1 LAVIN
6 KKLTNLKVIFSALLF
21 QKLHHIKAD
30 FFIDRLNMKNKLY
43 LVFIIHLLL
52 LSFSCTTK
60 KGETTKLGKFY
71 HNVTGRYNAYYNAD
85 LLLQK
90 GFETQTQMHRD
101 NYNEIL
107 HLFPYAAGE
116 KPTVSA
122 AQANKNPTVDPATDP
137 KSGPLKNNSTGSQPN
152 AAAAGSPLDNAIKKC
167 AINIELHRP
176 SNWADDSYFII
187 GRAEFLKKEFEK
199 SAATFKYI
207 TEKYHTNKAI
217 SEMSPDELKAYNRE
231 QQKKNAKKNKKKK
244 KKPVKKKKKSVKK
257 KKKKP
262 VKTPK
267 TVELNKN
274 TEEEEDS
281 KPPKY
286 FLKHRPVRYDAML
299 WLAKSYIESDNY
311 DEAGRYLR
319 LLTEKSDVPRKI
331 KAQAFTVIAY
341 GHIRQKEFDKAIEP
355 LEEGISMI
363 RRRKNKIRFIYVLA
377 QLYQKQGNNQLAMEY
392 FRKVPKANPPYEME
406 FNARLNMAINA
417 AGAENS
423 KFDPENLLKRMLR
436 DGKNEEYKD
445 QIYFALA
452 KMQLNSGNK
461 ESGIVALQM
470 AMQNADDFQ
479 KTEASY
485 MLAEL
490 FWERKDYVMAYA
502 YFDTCSMSILAVDE
516 RSSYVSSQKLLLK
529 DLAENINTITL
540 KDSLLSIAA
549 MPFDKQKELVQKLR
563 TEEDA
568 AKKPQSALDRNA
580 AKTKAATDAG
590 INPSAVTNSKFP
602 LYDPNV
608 SKKGERDFQKRWGD
622 RVWTDNW
629 RRSSTEGKNGNEGAG
644 TADALKPLTES
655 EVKEYLK
662 KMGVPQ
668 DSAALKKMNGE
679 IETALFLVG
688 NIYYEKLDEN
698 KRASDAIDKL
708 FARYPKTKHELEAW
722 FLMFNIC
729 NEDKNNSCAALYKD
743 KILSAY
749 ADSDIAKSIK
759 DPNYLNAKQRQI
771 AEANKYY
778 DETYALIKSGNY
790 QDAYRRYEGLPK
802 KYGNNYP
809 LKARFAILA
818 AMCIGGMQGQDQY
831 ISALK
836 SVSVSFPNTEEDK
849 KAKEMVALLQ
859 GNKTD
864 NKIVTPQPVN
874 SDSKELKGNYN
885 FDNDVNTG
893 HYILVAFDDAKT
905 NLNDLKG
912 KIADFNNKT
921 FSLLRL
927 NVSSLMLDGKSP
939 TLIVRKFKDRAES
952 QEYLKTAEGNPDFMG
967 KDVPAHKIYFIGQNN
982 YREILQKQNFG
993 DYVKFYEENYK

>member
-1 LAVIN
+1 MRN
-6 KKLTNLKVIFSALLF
+6 KF
-21 QKLHHIKAD
+21 
-30 FFIDRLNMKNKLY
+30 Y
-43 LVFIIHLLL
+43 LIFIIPILL
-52 LSFSCTTK
+52 LSVACTTK

-90 GFETQTQMHRD
+90 GFETQIQMHRD
-101 NYNEIL
+101 NYNDIL
-107 HLFPYAAGE
+107 HMFPYAAGE
-116 KPTVSA
+116 KPPVAA
-122 AQANKNPTVDPATDP
+122 AQASKGQQNDPAADP
-137 KSGPLKNNSTGSQPN
+137 KSSSGPLKNNSSGQSS
-152 AAAAGSPLDNAIKKC
+152 AAGSPLDNAIKKC

-199 SAATFKYI
+199 SASTFKYI
-207 TEKYHTNKAI
+207 TEKYHTNKAL
-217 SEMSPDELKAYNRE
+217 SEMSPDELRAYNRE
-231 QQKKNAKKNKKKK
+231 QQIKNSKKNKKKK
-244 KKPVKKKKKSVKK
+244 KAVKKKKKPTKK
-257 KKKKP
+257 KKKSTKKKP
-262 VKTPK
+262 VPQKTPV
-267 TVELNKN
+267 TVDKKPEP
-274 TEEEEDS
+274 EEEGP

-299 WLAKSYIESDNY
+299 WLAKSNIELNNY
-311 DEAGRYLR
+311 DDAGRYLR
-319 LLTEKSDVPRKI
+319 LLTEKTDVPRRI
-331 KAQAFTVIAY
+331 KANAFTVIAY
-341 GHIRQKEFDKAIEP
+341 SHIRQKEYDKAIAP
-355 LEEGISMI
+355 LEEGISLI
-363 RRRKNKIRFIYVLA
+363 RRKKNKTRFIYILG
-377 QLYQKQGNNQLAMEY
+377 QLYQKQGNNQMAMEC
-392 FRKVPKANPPYEME
+392 FRKVPKANPPYELE

-423 KFDPENLLKRMLR
+423 KFNPENLLKRMLR

-461 ESGIVALQM
+461 ESGILALQM

-479 KTEASY
+479 KAEASY
-485 MLAEL
+485 MLAEI
-490 FWERKDYVMAYA
+490 FWERKDFVKAYN
-502 YFDTCSMSILAVDE
+502 YFDTCATAMQASDE
-516 RSSYVSSQKLLLK
+516 RSTYVTSQKLLLK

-540 KDSLLSIAA
+540 KDSLLAIAT

-563 TEEDA
+563 SEEEA

-580 AKTKAATDAG
+580 SKAKAATDAG
-590 INPSAVTNSKFP
+590 INPSAITNSKFP
-602 LYDPNV
+602 LYDPNAT
-608 SKKGERDFQKRWGD
+608 KKGERDFQKRWGD

-629 RRSSTEGKNGNEGAG
+629 RRSSSEGNNKGNGSDDGE
-644 TADALKPLTES
+644 ALKPLTES

-668 DSAALKKMNGE
+668 DSASQKKMNTE

-698 KRASDAIDKL
+698 KRAADAIDKL

-729 NEDKNNSCAALYKD
+729 NEDKNSSCISNYKD
-743 KILSAY
+743 KILASY

-771 AEANKYY
+771 ADANKYY
-778 DETYALIKSGNY
+778 DETYTLIKNGNY
-790 QDAYRRYEGLPK
+790 QEAYRRYEGLPK

-836 SVSVSFPNTEEDK
+836 SVSVSYPNTAEDK

-859 GNKTD
+859 GNKADDKT
-864 NKIVTPQPVN
+864 VTAQPVK
-874 SDSKELKGNYN
+874 SDKQDLKGNYN

-905 NLNDLKG
+905 NLNDLKN
-912 KIADFNNKT
+912 KISEFNNKT

-927 NVSSLMLDGKSP
+927 NVSSLMLDGKAP
-939 TLIVRKFKDRAES
+939 TLIVRKFKDRAEALD
-952 QEYLKTAEGNPDFMG
+952 YLKTVDGNSEFMG
-967 KDVPAHKIYFIGQNN
+967 KDVPAHKMYFIGQNN

>member
-1 LAVIN
+1 
-6 KKLTNLKVIFSALLF
+6 
-21 QKLHHIKAD
+21 
-30 FFIDRLNMKNKLY
+30 MKNKVY
-43 LVFIIHLLL
+43 LVLIFHLLL
-52 LSFSCTTK
+52 LSLSCTTK

-71 HNVTGRYNAYYNAD
+71 HNVTGRYNGYYNAD

-90 GFETQTQMHRD
+90 GFETQSQMHRD

-107 HLFPYAAGE
+107 HMFPYAAGE
-116 KPTVSA
+116 KPTAAA
-122 AQANKNPTVDPATDP
+122 AQASKTPTSDPATDP
-137 KSGPLKNNSTGSQPN
+137 KSGPLKNNSGGTQSGG

-176 SNWADDSYFII
+176 SNWADDSYYII

-231 QQKKNAKKNKKKK
+231 QQKKNAKKNKNKKKKKK
-244 KKPVKKKKKSVKK
+244 KKPVKKKKKASKK
-257 KKKKP
+257 KKSP
-262 VKTPK
+262 QKTPK
-267 TVELNKN
+267 TAEVKKPVI
-274 TEEEEDS
+274 EEEEEGPE
-281 KPPKY
+281 PPKY

-299 WLAKSYIESDNY
+299 WLAKSCIELNNY
-311 DEAGRYLR
+311 DDAGRYLR
-319 LLTEKSDVPRKI
+319 LLTEKSDVPRRI
-331 KAQAFTVIAY
+331 KAKAFTVIAY
-341 GHIRQKEFDKAIEP
+341 SFIRQKEFDKAIEP

-485 MLAEL
+485 MLAEI
-490 FWERKDYVMAYA
+490 FWERKDYVKAYA
-502 YFDTCSMSILAVDE
+502 YFDTCSSSILAADE
-516 RSSYVSSQKLLLK
+516 RSSYVSAQKLLLK
-529 DLAENINTITL
+529 DLAEHINAITL
-540 KDSLLSIAA
+540 KDSLLAIAA
-549 MPFDKQKELVQKLR
+549 LPFDKQKELVQKLR
-563 TEEDA
+563 SEEEA

-602 LYDPNV
+602 LYDPNAT
-608 SKKGERDFQKRWGD
+608 KKGERDFQKRWGD
-622 RVWTDNW
+622 RSWKDNW
-629 RRSSTEGKNGNEGAG
+629 RRSSSDGKNGNDDGG
-644 TADALKPLTES
+644 TEDALRPLTES

-668 DSAALKKMNGE
+668 DTATLKKMNSE

-698 KRASDAIDKL
+698 KRATDAVDKL
-708 FARYPKTKHELEAW
+708 FVRYPKTKHELEAW

-729 NEDKNNSCAALYKD
+729 TEDKNNSCAAVYKD
-743 KILSAY
+743 KILSGY

-759 DPNYLNAKQRQI
+759 DPNYLNAKQLQI

-778 DETYALIKSGNY
+778 DETYALIRSGNF
-790 QDAYRRYEGLPK
+790 QEAYRRYEGLPK

-818 AMCIGGMQGQDQY
+818 AMCIGGMQGQEQY

-836 SVSVSFPNTEEDK
+836 SVSVSFPNTDEDK

-859 GNKTD
+859 GGKAD
-864 NKIVTPQPVN
+864 NKNINPQPVKTDK
-874 SDSKELKGNYN
+874 SEIKGNYN

-912 KIADFNNKT
+912 KIADFNNKA

-967 KDVPAHKIYFIGQNN
+967 KDVPSHKIYFIGQNN